1 HTDRN
6 VMETQG
12 MHERV
17 ESGAERS
24 GDWHALC
31 NGGRADTGREASGSR
46 ADGGRRSCW
55 GSEVSRVRKR
65 RVKVGHLHRHAAFRT
80 SAAGLM
86 DIPQDVAAQSSDG
99 RTVRPGARTLVSS
112 LEFGVERVFGEVS
125 GQSAKGGMDATRA

>member
-1 HTDRN
+1 
-6 VMETQG
+6 

-112 LEFGVERVFGEVS
+112 LESESNECSARSRGSQQRGGWTQHELAEVEVEVV
-125 GQSAKGGMDATRA
+125 T